1 MFVVVV
7 EVPSHDAATSES
19 NQPSPA
25 DQQGEEVQPT
35 NQDAPTD
42 KQPTN
47 EGETV
52 ETDS

>member
-1 MFVVVV
+1 MVV
-7 EVPSHDAATSES
+7 EVPSHDTATSES
-19 NQPSPA
+19 DQPRPA
-25 DQQGEEVQPT
+25 DQQGDEVQPT
-35 NQDAPTD
+35 NQDAPTN